1 LEGPDSVPL
10 RTTDFVRG
18 LLPSLGEAPL
28 VFAGAEPGPLVAAA
42 VERGVAR
49 DRVLGSAPIAWS
61 AALRRRLAEAVGVE
75 PSSVTGTMLGRQPD
89 LVPVGVS
96 VGGLPLAGA
105 RLSVLGRVLEAM
117 RAHAFGPLSLATAAA
132 RVLAA
137 LERARPA
144 LLPVVV
150 AGDGALGRRGAVLA
164 VVARLASGRIQ
175 GLEALE
181 LTPRE
186 RLALDNAAARERVR

>member
-1 LEGPDSVPL
+1 MTPDPITDSVL
-10 RTTDFVRG
+10 
-18 LLPSLGEAPL
+18 
-28 VFAGAEPGPLVAAA
+28 
-42 VERGVAR
+42 ERHGVTR
-49 DRVLGSAPIAWS
+49 EEFDLIV
-61 AALRRRLAEAVGVE
+61 
-75 PSSVTGTMLGRQPD
+75 TMLGRQPD